1 VKQVKSR
8 KTVIVLLIVVAVAA
22 SYLTYHF
29 TMLRYQNVFQMGRE
43 ELSDLEDF
51 FYVYE
56 YARDQFVD
64 EVPPSQLLEGAMA
77 GLLDALGDPYTS
89 YLNED
94 QYQRLL
100 QETGG
105 SFGGVGVY
113 VGIRDNQI
121 VIIAPIEGTPGAE
134 AGLLRGDQILA
145 VDGNDT
151 ENMTL
156 DDIVELMR
164 GEVGTTVEL
173 SVLREGE
180 SIPRSF
186 RIRRALI
193 AIESVKAKVVED
205 GIGYISVTEFNR
217 STSADFAE
225 ALRTLRSQ
233 DIRGLI
239 VDLRDNP
246 GGVLSDSIELAEML
260 VEPGPVVHIVDRS
273 GIRDTKSSNT
283 PGLGI
288 PLVVLINGGS
298 ASASEIV
305 AGAVKDRNAGILVG
319 AQTFGKASVQGIFGL
334 FSGAGFKITT
344 DRYLTPN
351 GTLIHEVGVAPD
363 EWVYE
368 LGDRNLVLGDAG
380 QDVRKLAAVL
390 KDLGYHP
397 DEPNDVFGD
406 QLQKAVQAF
415 QLKIG
420 VEEDGT
426 VSRALAYRILEQWF
440 NTFPDVVI
448 PDLQL
453 ERALNILRNQ

>member
-1 VKQVKSR
+1 MKNRKQV
-8 KTVIVLLIVVAVAA
+8 IILMILVALVA

-29 TMLRYQNVFQMGRE
+29 TMLRYQNVFQMSRG

-64 EVPPSQLLEGAMA
+64 EIPPSQLLAGAMA

-89 YLNED
+89 YLTEQ

-113 VGIRDNQI
+113 VGIREGKI
-121 VIIAPIEGTPGAE
+121 VIIAPIDGTPGAE

-151 ENMTL
+151 ENMNL

-164 GEVGTTVEL
+164 GQVGTTVEL
-173 SVLREGE
+173 TVLREGE
-180 SIPRSF
+180 STPRTF

-193 AIESVKAKVVED
+193 NIESVNARIQED

-217 STSADFAE
+217 STSDDFE
-225 ALRTLRSQ
+225 QALNSLSSQ
-233 DIRGLI
+233 GIRGLI

-260 VEPGPVVHIVDRS
+260 VSPGPVVHIVDRS

-283 PGLGI
+283 PGLDI

-305 AGAVKDRNAGILVG
+305 AGAVKDRGAGILVG
-319 AQTFGKASVQGIFGL
+319 TQTFGKASVQGIFGL

-351 GTLIHEVGVAPD
+351 GTLIHEVGVEPD

-368 LGDRNLVLGDAG
+368 LGDRNLAMGDSG
-380 QDVRKLAAVL
+380 SDVRKLAAVL
-390 KDLGYHP
+390 SDLGYDA
-397 DEPNDVFGD
+397 DETDDLFGV
-406 QLQKAVQAF
+406 QLQEAVKAF
-415 QLKIG
+415 QIETG
-420 VEEDGT
+420 VDDDGT
-426 VSRALAYRILEQWF
+426 VSRALAYRILEQWL
-440 NTFPDVVI
+440 NAFPDVVL
-448 PDLQL
+448 PDMQL
-453 ERALNILRNQ
+453 NKAVTILRNM